1 MKGLTKWIIIAVF
14 LVFCTQAVS
23 AFTVS
28 SISIDPSGA
37 LTPGQQVLVSF
48 RVDFSASS
56 GETFAS
62 GDELQL
68 ITDLNNPKWSYT
80 LLLNE
85 VENPRPSASGR
96 ILSLSGFELSY
107 PSKVEESL
115 RVTLE
120 GTAPTVTQTTNKTI
134 IKVQEL
140 DSHNNIITSTVV
152 ERTAMVVNLEDV
164 KRAIAEKN
172 AALQTF
178 RSHIDEKSALSVDT
192 STAEAKYSE
201 AKQKI
206 DAASALASN
215 QYVQAFNNL
224 ATAQTALEDGEKAL
238 DRAWAE
244 SEVANAQIPI
254 NNADGII
261 AWFRGNQSTA
271 NDQQLP
277 TIITKRE
284 VALSYISTASDEIS
298 NGNYAQARAK
308 AQEAFNKGNESYT
321 DALARQK
328 EVSNGINP
336 IGLITGLFKGSTVII
351 VAVVIIVLIV
361 VGVVIYR
368 KRSRWDELG

>member
-14 LVFCTQAVS
+14 LVFCIQAVS

-28 SISIDPSGA
+28 SISIDPSGT
-37 LTPGQQVLVSF
+37 LTPSQQVLVSF

-62 GDELQL
+62 GNELQL

-80 LLLNE
+80 LLLDE

-96 ILSLSGFELSY
+96 ILSMSGFELSY

-152 ERTAMVVNLEDV
+152 ERTALVVNIDDV

-206 DAASALASN
+206 DAASALASG
-215 QYVQAFNNL
+215 QYVQALNNL

-254 NNADGII
+254 NNADVII

-351 VAVVIIVLIV
+351 VAIVIIVLIV